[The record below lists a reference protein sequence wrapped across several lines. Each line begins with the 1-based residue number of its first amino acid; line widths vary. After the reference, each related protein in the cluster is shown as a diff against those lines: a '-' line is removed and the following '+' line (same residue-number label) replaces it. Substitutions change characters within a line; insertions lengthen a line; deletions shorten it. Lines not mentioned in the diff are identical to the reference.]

1 MSTDMTFPCIAAAR
15 RFDPAAH
22 LRFYIAGVPVG
33 WVRRRDAARLAGW
46 PDVFELADDRVAL
59 SDRYDTVDARSMALA
74 SAIGALAAG
83 GAIPG
88 WRDEIYAIRNRFD
101 DPPLAYIERAASRF
115 FGTQTYAV
123 HLNGIVEYAAS
134 DAGGATG
141 RGATEHGPTEHG
153 PTEHGATEHGPTER
167 DPTEH
172 GPDAPRMWLGRR
184 SATKATDPGML
195 DNVVAGGIG
204 WGLGV
209 RATLAKECWEEA
221 GIPAGLAAR
230 AIAGRTVQVLCSLPE
245 GTQSEQIFVYDLPL
259 PSDFVPHN
267 QDGEVAE
274 HLLAGV
280 PEVIGWL
287 RAGDATMDASLAML
301 DTLLR
306 HGWLAAADA
315 PGIDALFVPAA

>member
-1 MSTDMTFPCIAAAR
+1 MTFPCIAAAR

-22 LRFYIAGVPVG
+22 LRFEIAGQAVG
-33 WVRRRDAARLAGW
+33 WVRRQDVAKLARW
-46 PDVFELADDRVAL
+46 PDVFELTGERVVL
-59 SDRYDTVDARSMALA
+59 SARYDSVDARSMALA
-74 SAIGALAAG
+74 SAIGALAAE

-101 DPPLAYIERAASRF
+101 DAPLAYIERAASRF

-123 HLNGIVEYAAS
+123 HLNGIVEYAA
-134 DAGGATG
+134 
-141 RGATEHGPTEHG
+141 
-153 PTEHGATEHGPTER
+153 
-167 DPTEH
+167 
-172 GPDAPRMWLGRR
+172 APAAAVPQMWLGRR

-209 RATLAKECWEEA
+209 HETLAKECS
-221 GIPAGLAAR
+221 GIPAELAAR
-230 AIAGRTVQVLCSLPE
+230 AIAGRAVQVLCSLPE
-245 GTQSEQIFVYDLPL
+245 GTQSELIFVYDLPL
-259 PSDFVPHN
+259 PHDFAPRN

-287 RAGDATMDASLAML
+287 REGRATMDASLATL

-306 HGWLAAADA
+306 HRWLTAQEAA
-315 PGIDALFVPAA
+315 GIDALFAPAA

>member
-1 MSTDMTFPCIAAAR
+1 MTFPCIAAAR

-22 LRFYIAGVPVG
+22 LRFEIAGEQVG
-33 WVRRRDAARLAGW
+33 WVRRQDVAKLARW
-46 PDVFELADDRVAL
+46 PDVFELSDARVVL
-59 SDRYDTVDARSMALA
+59 SARYDTVDARSMALA
-74 SAIGALAAG
+74 SAIGALAAE

-123 HLNGIVEYAAS
+123 HLNGIVEYAA
-134 DAGGATG
+134 
-141 RGATEHGPTEHG
+141 
-153 PTEHGATEHGPTER
+153 
-167 DPTEH
+167 
-172 GPDAPRMWLGRR
+172 APGSSAVPQMWLGRR

-209 RATLAKECWEEA
+209 HETLTKECREEA
-221 GIPAGLAAR
+221 GMPAELAAR
-230 AIAGRTVQVLCSLPE
+230 AIAGRAVQVLCSLPE
-245 GTQSEQIFVYDLPL
+245 GTQSELIFVYDLPL
-259 PSDFVPHN
+259 PRDFAPHN

-274 HLLAGV
+274 HLLASV

-287 RAGDATMDASLAML
+287 REGRATMDASLAML

-306 HGWLAAADA
+306 HRWLAAADA
-315 PGIDALFVPAA
+315 AGIDALFAPPA

>member
-1 MSTDMTFPCIAAAR
+1 MTFPCIAAAR

-22 LRFYIAGVPVG
+22 LRFEIAGEPVG
-33 WVRRRDAARLAGW
+33 WVRRSDAARLARW
-46 PDVFELADDRVAL
+46 PDVFERLDYRIVL

-74 SAIGALAAG
+74 GAIGALAAE

-123 HLNGIVEYAAS
+123 HLNGIVEYAA
-134 DAGGATG
+134 T
-141 RGATEHGPTEHG
+141 P
-153 PTEHGATEHGPTER
+153 
-167 DPTEH
+167 
-172 GPDAPRMWLGRR
+172 APLMWLGCR

-209 RATLAKECWEEA
+209 HETLTKECWEEA
-221 GIPAGLAAR
+221 GIPAELAAR
-230 AIAGRTVQVLCSLPE
+230 AIAGRAVQVLSSLPE
-245 GTQSEQIFVYDLPL
+245 GTQSELIFVYDLPL
-259 PSDFVPHN
+259 PGDFATHN

-280 PEVIGWL
+280 PEVIAWL
-287 RAGDATMDASLAML
+287 REGRATMDASLAIL

-306 HGWLAAADA
+306 HRWIAAGDA
-315 PGIDALFVPAA
+315 AGIDALFAPAA

>member
-1 MSTDMTFPCIAAAR
+1 MTFPCIAAAR
-15 RFDPAAH
+15 RFDPASH

-33 WVRRRDAARLAGW
+33 WVRRHDVPRLARW
-46 PDVFELADDRVAL
+46 PDVFELNGDRVTL
-59 SDRYDTVDARSMALA
+59 SDRYDSVDSRSMALA
-74 SAIGALAAG
+74 SAIGALAAE

-123 HLNGIVEYAAS
+123 HLNGIVEYTAAT
-134 DAGGATG
+134 DGGPAV
-141 RGATEHGPTEHG
+141 PQ
-153 PTEHGATEHGPTER
+153 
-167 DPTEH
+167 
-172 GPDAPRMWLGRR
+172 MWLGRR
-184 SATKATDPGML
+184 SDTKATDPGML

-204 WGLGV
+204 WGLGIV
-209 RATLAKECWEEA
+209 ETLAKECREEA

-230 AIAGRTVQVLCSLPE
+230 AIAGRVVQVLCSLPE
-245 GTQSEQIFVYDLPL
+245 GTQSELIFVYDLPL
-259 PSDFVPHN
+259 PRDFAPLN

-287 RAGDATMDASLAML
+287 REGRATMDASLAML

-306 HGWLAAADA
+306 HRWIAAGDA
-315 PGIDALFVPAA
+315 AGIDALFVPAA

>member
-1 MSTDMTFPCIAAAR
+1 MTFPCIAAAR

-22 LRFYIAGVPVG
+22 LRFVIAGLAVG
-33 WVRRRDAARLAGW
+33 WVRRSDAARLARW
-46 PDVFELADDRVAL
+46 PDVFDLTDDRVTL

-74 SAIGALAAG
+74 SAIGALAAE

-123 HLNGIVEYAAS
+123 HLNGIVEYAARP
-134 DAGGATG
+134 GAQ
-141 RGATEHGPTEHG
+141 A
-153 PTEHGATEHGPTER
+153 
-167 DPTEH
+167 
-172 GPDAPRMWLGRR
+172 APQMWLGRR

-204 WGLGV
+204 WGFSV
-209 RATLAKECWEEA
+209 HETLAKECWEEA
-221 GIPAGLAAR
+221 GIPPELAAR
-230 AIAGRTVQVLCSLPE
+230 AIAGRAVQVLCSLPE
-245 GTQSEQIFVYDLPL
+245 GTQSELLFVYDLPL
-259 PSDFVPHN
+259 PRDFAPHN

-287 RAGDATMDASLAML
+287 RDGRATLDASLATL

-306 HGWLAAADA
+306 HRWLAPEDAA
-315 PGIDALFVPAA
+315 GIDALFAPAA